1 MARDPKR
8 WTPLQ
13 IAGLALI
20 CWLVLL
26 IVAVLLWR
34 YFGG

>member
-1 MARDPKR
+1 MK
-8 WTPLQ
+8 WSPLQ

-20 CWLVLL
+20 VWLVVI

-34 YFGG
+34 YYGG